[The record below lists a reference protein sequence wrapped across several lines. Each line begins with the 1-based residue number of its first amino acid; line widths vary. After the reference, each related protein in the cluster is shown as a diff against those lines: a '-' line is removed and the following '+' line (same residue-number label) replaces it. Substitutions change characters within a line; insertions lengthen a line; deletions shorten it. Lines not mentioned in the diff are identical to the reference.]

1 MSEQVLS
8 KDLIAKQLEQIQLLS
23 SLLAKENEVLQQHSP
38 DALIEITTQ
47 KNELLLAIQQLDQH
61 LALHQEFQKS
71 KNEGQHQDVIDKIAD
86 SLEQCKKQN
95 IINGQIIQHSQLAV
109 EKMKT
114 SLLESHSKSSMTY
127 DSTGKKS
134 GGLSSIGIKA

>member
-86 SLEQCKKQN
+86 SLEQCKKTKHHQW
-95 IINGQIIQHSQLAV
+95 SDYPAF
-109 EKMKT
+109 T
-114 SLLESHSKSSMTY
+114 
-127 DSTGKKS
+127 TGC
-134 GGLSSIGIKA
+134 